1 MTGGE
6 MAVATLVENGVDTL
20 FCLPGIQN
28 DFFFNA
34 LYDHNSSSDTPI
46 RPIQTRHEQGAGYM
60 ALGYAMATGGI
71 GAFSV
76 VPGPGILNATAAL
89 ATAYA
94 VNAKVLCLTGQLPT
108 KVIGRELGALHEI
121 ENQLEIIS
129 SLTKW
134 AARAESAE
142 EVPEVVTRGFEELL
156 SGRPRPVGIEIPM
169 DVLPSTANVTIPSAA
184 TGRDDSDVSPAQLDR
199 AAEMLAAAERPMIF
213 VGGGAMG
220 ASADVLAL
228 AEQLQAPV
236 VSFRSGH
243 GVIDERHPLFM
254 FQPAAKKYWPD
265 CDVAISI
272 GSNMR
277 PMLQGWAKQHM
288 PQLIRIDIDPTT
300 HERIATPEVA
310 ITARAE
316 VAVADVLS
324 RIRSISADPA
334 ERPDDIERVMSEF
347 ISESAV
353 LEPQLS
359 YLSEIR
365 RGMGDDGIFVDEL
378 TQVGYVSRVRWRA
391 YHPRTDITC
400 GYQGTLGYGLPTA
413 IGAKVARPD
422 VPVVSISGDGGFMF
436 GVQDL
441 ATAVQHRVGVIFV
454 IFDNNAYGNVQMMQK
469 ADHGGRVIAT
479 QLLNPDFVAL
489 AESFGA
495 LGVKA
500 ETPEAVGN
508 AVAAASGCDLPTVI
522 HAPVGEVPSMESFR

>member
-6 MAVATLVENGVDTL
+6 AAVATLVANGVDTL

-34 LYDHNSSSDTPI
+34 LYDHNATSATPI
-46 RPIQTRHEQGAGYM
+46 RPIHTRHEQGAGYM
-60 ALGYAMATGGI
+60 ALGYAAATGDI

-94 VNAKVLCLTGQLPT
+94 MNAKVLCLTGQLPT
-108 KVIGRELGALHEI
+108 RVIGKELGALHEI

-134 AARAESAE
+134 SARAESAD
-142 EVPEVVTRGFEELL
+142 EVADVVTRGFEELL

-169 DVLPSTANVTIPSAA
+169 DVLPGSAEVSMPPAA

-199 AAEMLAAAERPMIF
+199 AAEMLATAERPMIF
-213 VGGGAMG
+213 VGSGAMD
-220 ASADVLAL
+220 ASADVLAM

-243 GVIDERHPLFM
+243 GVIDERHPLYM
-254 FQPAAKKYWPD
+254 FQPAAKKYWPE
-265 CDVAISI
+265 CDVAIAI

-288 PQLIRIDIDPTT
+288 PRLIRIDIDPTT
-300 HERIATPEVA
+300 HDRITTPDVA

-316 VAVADVLS
+316 VAVADVLD
-324 RIRSISADPA
+324 RIRSISPEPA
-334 ERPDDIERVMSEF
+334 TRPDDIERVMSEF
-347 ISESAV
+347 MDEASV

-359 YLSEIR
+359 YLAEIR

-391 YHPRTDITC
+391 YEPRTYITC

-441 ATAVQHRVGVIFV
+441 ATAVQHRIGTVFV
-454 IFDNNAYGNVQMMQK
+454 IFDNSAYGNVQMMQN
-469 ADHGGRVIAT
+469 DNHGGRVIAT
-479 QLLNPDFVAL
+479 ELVNPDFVAL

-495 LGVKA
+495 VGVTA
-500 ETPEAVGN
+500 DTPVAVGD
-508 AVAAASGCDLPTVI
+508 AIAAAAGRDLPTVI
-522 HAPVGEVPSMESFR
+522 HAPIGDVPSMEAFR